1 MTPCP
6 YCIGAERDA
15 ELDHYENRSLAARN
29 ATRQTVSL
37 CGGEMSAWSRHVL
50 RACALSEL
58 RRDVFPAEVG
68 GRT

>member
-15 ELDHYENRSLAARN
+15 ELDHHENRSLPARN
-29 ATRQTVSL
+29 ATRQTLLS
-37 CGGEMSAWSRHVL
+37 CGGEVSAWSRAVL